1 MKPTAITTT
10 GTMITNTAPH
20 ITADEEVTVS
30 VDADIST
37 AEISGRED
45 LKLSQSHESILR
57 KQ

>member
-45 LKLSQSHESILR
+45 LKLSQSH
-57 KQ
+57 